1 MINPYQGPS
10 LQDILGQD
18 YSSGYA
24 PQPQLGVGDMAQA
37 VPPSAYSTMTG
48 QNPGFAD
55 QIQAAIARQLGI
67 VNDPRSQ
74 QPSDMAYGRES
85 SFGRTNQGVPDD
97 ETSALDVAQSI
108 IKLPFGLLSEGRNLI
123 QDTLGLPGAQARR
136 RDADQLQALQN
147 LPQAQRQLLGIDQI
161 SGISTPGA
169 SVGDSS
175 GTAGAPS
182 SLGQNA
188 GSTMK
193 GFVQWTQNLGRDR
206 AQQTMDQVRM
216 AIKAQYAAGKIG
228 LQEAQRLTEL
238 ATGNANVEQSRFL
251 QSRTRGQD
259 IQNFFMPAQEQAD
272 LRVKGTA
279 ATANLAQAGASNANA
294 RNADAR
300 TRTEDALRDPAV
312 SEAKAKA
319 SNAWNEGMIANDTYY
334 SITRPKG
341 IAEMER
347 EDDKYR
353 SITRPAGLEA
363 VTQLYQ
369 KGANDARGFSIW
381 RDNEAADQRRRDALA
396 AAEGYER
403 TARGDAAIAGTADDV
418 ARAESIRN
426 TDPLRMRA
434 LEAGITRT
442 GAQTEFLNAQTGV
455 ANARRTLT
463 DEQAKAIP
471 SRLAGE
477 LAKLDVQMEG
487 MQGQQR
493 LRDMQ
498 TRLYEVMADTRLNR
512 DQREAALDN
521 MDLELGNLREEV
533 LRSSMENADSATQ
546 MKAKLIDGQLE
557 RIQSDVLL
565 NNARSTRL
573 GLLPTTRTGG
583 RGQAPVTGT
592 ALLQTDFDTRKEYD
606 RRVAAGQDPVRVA
619 QDLGIPLKT
628 NEGFLWNSQEANF
641 AALPDAIRERAE
653 KLVPSA
659 PPVQFNPQGPRTAP
673 SGATMDPTQRRKPV
687 SIDEWDNEVPKLPT
701 ASAARDWIMEHY
713 GLDAPQATSI
723 AKSLSVARSGRR

>member
-97 ETSALDVAQSI
+97 ETSAFDVAKSI
-108 IKLPFGLLSEGRNLI
+108 IGLPFGLLNEGRNFV
-123 QDTLGLPGAQARR
+123 QDTLGLPGARARQ

-169 SVGDSS
+169 NVGDSS

-238 ATGNANVEQSRFL
+238 ATGNANVEQSRL
-251 QSRTRGQD
+251 LRAKTTGEN
-259 IQNFFMPAQEQAD
+259 ITNFYMPMQQEAD

-279 ATANLAQAGASNANA
+279 ATANLAQAGASNASA

-300 TRTEDALRDPAV
+300 TQTENELRPAAVATGRANQLKAEAESQGQYDANYWAGQKSLAEQQKAAEDLRQSQELFPITKAKGVADANANIALANQRSNVFGNTGGVASGTQGANAGNTAAQREGQIRNDVASLIAGNGAQGRQPMDPNQVAEIYDIPMKAGPYWWSSDVPDFRAGPKALDRLRVEDA
-312 SEAKAKA
+312 
-319 SNAWNEGMIANDTYY
+319 
-334 SITRPKG
+334 
-341 IAEMER
+341 
-347 EDDKYR
+347 
-353 SITRPAGLEA
+353 
-363 VTQLYQ
+363 
-369 KGANDARGFSIW
+369 
-381 RDNEAADQRRRDALA
+381 
-396 AAEGYER
+396 
-403 TARGDAAIAGTADDV
+403 
-418 ARAESIRN
+418 
-426 TDPLRMRA
+426 
-434 LEAGITRT
+434 
-442 GAQTEFLNAQTGV
+442 
-455 ANARRTLT
+455 ANAATQRQGTM
-463 DEQAKAIP
+463 IP
-471 SRLAGE
+471 SYP
-477 LAKLDVQMEG
+477 MPSI
-487 MQGQQR
+487 
-493 LRDMQ
+493 
-498 TRLYEVMADTRLNR
+498 
-512 DQREAALDN
+512 DN
-521 MDLELGNLREEV
+521 GP
-533 LRSSMENADSATQ
+533 
-546 MKAKLIDGQLE
+546 
-557 RIQSDVLL
+557 IQK
-565 NNARSTRL
+565 
-573 GLLPTTRTGG
+573 P
-583 RGQAPVTGT
+583 
-592 ALLQTDFDTRKEYD
+592 
-606 RRVAAGQDPVRVA
+606 AGQDVYRIHNILRNA
-619 QDLGIPLKT
+619 MQGG
-628 NEGFLWNSQEANF
+628 NEGETLQYAEQLARLLPSLDTSSLEAF
-641 AALPDAIRERAE
+641 A
-653 KLVPSA
+653 
-659 PPVQFNPQGPRTAP
+659 RTAVKP
-673 SGATMDPTQRRKPV
+673 SNPNG
-687 SIDEWDNEVPKLPT
+687 VPKEIARAYWNAT
-701 ASAARDWIMEHY
+701 QNASR
-713 GLDAPQATSI
+713 
-723 AKSLSVARSGRR
+723 

>member
-136 RDADQLQALQN
+136 RDADQVQALQN

-238 ATGNANVEQSRFL
+238 AAGNANAEQSRLL
-251 QSRTRGQD
+251 QAKTTGEN
-259 IQNFFMPAQEQAD
+259 IHNYFMPAQETAD
-272 LRVKGTA
+272 LGVKRSAMGA
-279 ATANLAQAGASNANA
+279 NNAQATASYASA

-300 TRTEDALRDPAV
+300 TATEDQ
-312 SEAKAKA
+312 
-319 SNAWNEGMIANDTYY
+319 
-334 SITRPKG
+334 TRPSVVGKSKADQLEAEARAQGQFDANYWSGQKGLSEQQKADEDLRQSRDLFSVTRAKG
-341 IAEMER
+341 IAEANANVALANQRNNVFGNTGGVGSGTQGANAAGNTAAQR
-347 EDDKYR
+347 EGQIRKDVAEL
-353 SITRPAGLEA
+353 IAGNGNQGRPALDPNQVAEMYDIPMKSGPHWWSSDVPDFRAGPAALERLRA
-363 VTQLYQ
+363 EDSAAAATQRRGTEIPLYPMPSLDSGAADTSPLRPDGNTVNMLYRAL
-369 KGANDARGFSIW
+369 KGAGLGT
-381 RDNEAADQRRRDALA
+381 EGEMMQRAQEIGTLFASGKLDRSGERAFALSA
-396 AAEGYER
+396 K
-403 TARGDAAIAGTADDV
+403 
-418 ARAESIRN
+418 
-426 TDPLRMRA
+426 
-434 LEAGITRT
+434 EAGIPP
-442 GAQTEFLNAQTGV
+442 AE
-455 ANARRTLT
+455 AR
-463 DEQAKAIP
+463 AIW
-471 SRLAGE
+471 
-477 LAKLDVQMEG
+477 K
-487 MQGQQR
+487 
-493 LRDMQ
+493 
-498 TRLYEVMADTRLNR
+498 
-512 DQREAALDN
+512 
-521 MDLELGNLREEV
+521 
-533 LRSSMENADSATQ
+533 
-546 MKAKLIDGQLE
+546 
-557 RIQSDVLL
+557 
-565 NNARSTRL
+565 
-573 GLLPTTRTGG
+573 GLQP
-583 RGQAPVTGT
+583 
-592 ALLQTDFDTRKEYD
+592 
-606 RRVAAGQDPVRVA
+606 
-619 QDLGIPLKT
+619 
-628 NEGFLWNSQEANF
+628 
-641 AALPDAIRERAE
+641 
-653 KLVPSA
+653 
-659 PPVQFNPQGPRTAP
+659 
-673 SGATMDPTQRRKPV
+673 
-687 SIDEWDNEVPKLPT
+687 
-701 ASAARDWIMEHY
+701 
-713 GLDAPQATSI
+713 
-723 AKSLSVARSGRR
+723 

>member
-24 PQPQLGVGDMAQA
+24 PQPQLGIGDIPQA
-37 VPPSAYSTMTG
+37 VPPTAYSTMTA
-48 QNPGFAD
+48 QNPGLAD
-55 QIQAAIARQLGI
+55 QIQAAIARQLNI
-67 VNDPRSQ
+67 ANDPRSQ
-74 QPSDMAYGRES
+74 QPPDMAYGRES

-136 RDADQLQALQN
+136 RDADQVQALQN

-259 IQNFFMPAQEQAD
+259 ITNSYMPYQEQAD

-300 TRTEDALRDPAV
+300 TQTENETRPSVVGKSKADQLEA
-312 SEAKAKA
+312 EAKAQGQWDANYWSGQKGLSEQQKA
-319 SNAWNEGMIANDTYY
+319 DEDLRQSRELFPITKAKGVAESNANIALANQRNNVFGNTGGVGSGTQGANAAGNTAAQREGQIRKDVAELIAGNGNQG
-334 SITRPKG
+334 RPALDPNQV
-341 IAEMER
+341 AEMYDIPMKPGPHWWSSDVPDFRAGPSALER
-347 EDDKYR
+347 LRAED
-353 SITRPAGLEA
+353 S
-363 VTQLYQ
+363 
-369 KGANDARGFSIW
+369 
-381 RDNEAADQRRRDALA
+381 A
-396 AAEGYER
+396 AA
-403 TARGDAAIAGTADDV
+403 A
-418 ARAESIRN
+418 
-426 TDPLRMRA
+426 
-434 LEAGITRT
+434 
-442 GAQTEFLNAQTGV
+442 
-455 ANARRTLT
+455 
-463 DEQAKAIP
+463 
-471 SRLAGE
+471 
-477 LAKLDVQMEG
+477 
-487 MQGQQR
+487 
-493 LRDMQ
+493 
-498 TRLYEVMADTRLNR
+498 
-512 DQREAALDN
+512 
-521 MDLELGNLREEV
+521 
-533 LRSSMENADSATQ
+533 
-546 MKAKLIDGQLE
+546 
-557 RIQSDVLL
+557 
-565 NNARSTRL
+565 
-573 GLLPTTRTGG
+573 
-583 RGQAPVTGT
+583 
-592 ALLQTDFDTRKEYD
+592 
-606 RRVAAGQDPVRVA
+606 
-619 QDLGIPLKT
+619 
-628 NEGFLWNSQEANF
+628 
-641 AALPDAIRERAE
+641 
-653 KLVPSA
+653 
-659 PPVQFNPQGPRTAP
+659 
-673 SGATMDPTQRRKPV
+673 TQRRGTEIPLYPMPPLDSGAADTSPPRPDGNTVNMLYRALKGAGLGTEGEMMQRAQE
-687 SIDEWDNEVPKLPT
+687 IGALFAAGKL
-701 ASAARDWIMEHY
+701 D
-713 GLDAPQATSI
+713 
-723 AKSLSVARSGRR
+723 RSGERAFALSAKEAGLPPAEARAIWKGLQP